1 MTQSNSTQQTMEPV
15 RQQTTPLPSPKTV
28 ASGKELVEFF
38 RVSPLTGE
46 DIIFERDRSSGRAV
60 ELDC

>member
-1 MTQSNSTQQTMEPV
+1 MTRSNSTQQMMEQV
-15 RQQTTPLPSPKTV
+15 RQRTKPLLSPEAV

-46 DIIFERDRSSGRAV
+46 DIIFERDRSSGRPV